1 MKEDKRRYVFYEY
14 LLFFWKKKIWFIILP
29 VILIL
34 LAIGLSAFQKVT
46 YSGNSTVYIGDVKIS
61 ELTKP
66 DVLAG
71 YYIDEKEENGTNSNI
86 TAVTGKI
93 TFHVNGEKK
102 TNVENRLNELTDKYI
117 KEMMA
122 KYDEL
127 LSLEKEKVRLY
138 SEQVE
143 KKSAR
148 VKELQDFSLSL
159 EGLEGQRYQYMID
172 NLDGLISD
180 YEEKLILAQY
190 EVKNFEEPKV
200 IKKEVTENKESTS
213 SNVIIAL
220 LGGLFLSLVLLTF
233 WKYIEDAR
241 RYSDVR

>member
-1 MKEDKRRYVFYEY
+1 LKEDKRRYVFYEY

>member
-1 MKEDKRRYVFYEY
+1 MREDKRRYVFYEY

-34 LAIGLSAFQKVT
+34 IAIGLSAFQKAT
-46 YSGNSTVYIGDVKIS
+46 FSGNSTVYIGDVKIS

-66 DVLAG
+66 DVLAAD
-71 YYIDEKEENGTNSNI
+71 YIDENEENGTNSSI

-93 TFHVNGEKK
+93 TFHVNGKNK

-117 KEMMA
+117 KEMTE

-127 LSLEKEKVRLY
+127 LSLEKEKVRVY
-138 SEQVE
+138 GNQVDQ
-143 KKSAR
+143 KSKR
-148 VKELQDFSLSL
+148 VKELEEISLGL
-159 EGLEGQRYQYMID
+159 EGLEQQRYQYMIEYQ
-172 NLDGLISD
+172 NGLIAD
-180 YEEKLILAQY
+180 YEEKKNLADS
-190 EVKNFEEPKV
+190 EVQNFEEPRV
-200 IKKEVTENKESTS
+200 IKKEVIENKESTS

-233 WKYIEDAR
+233 WKYIDDAR